1 MQPDGYP
8 DAAEAW
14 GSAGGLL
21 NRWNMHQGLSGGHW
35 PAEDQITVPRLR
47 NLLPRRLTTYGALVD
62 WLAIRLT
69 GEHLAANDT
78 AAVLTFLGRQPG
90 DRVRA
95 SDPAVSWDLVRT
107 VAVLLDS
114 ANHQL
119 R

>member
-1 MQPDGYP
+1 VVAREG
-8 DAAEAW
+8 
-14 GSAGGLL
+14 
-21 NRWNMHQGLSGGHW
+21 
-35 PAEDQITVPRLR
+35 
-47 NLLPRRLTTYGALVD
+47 LLPRRLTSYGDLVD
-62 WLAIRLT
+62 SLATRLT
-69 GEHLAANDT
+69 GEPLPARDA
-78 AAVLTFLGRQPG
+78 AAVLTFLGHSPG